1 MFNRLFSDFC
11 GCCSLFQAG
20 YNPPFPPMCALMMS
34 ISISINVLSIN
45 VLSINVGIN
54 THHSTNMAEHHKRST
69 LIAEAENRCHT
80 FRLETGFLIAKAF
93 KYPWHLSEYL
103 SWCYSMQKEGD
114 FEGCAKNKFE
124 RGRRWEEAIISWRVD
139 LQANLCCFRHAHYT
153 ALWRWLAKRTKN

>member
-54 THHSTNMAEHHKRST
+54 THHSINMAEHNKRST
-69 LIAEAENRCHT
+69 TLDVKYIHGYTHVLGPFFTIEAQNGYHT
-80 FRLETGFLIAKAF
+80 IFKTQDTESNPAWICKGFLTHSNLVRILLEADNHLDTQYSRYSTRFLVPAKTL
-93 KYPWHLSEYL
+93 KYPWHFSKLS
-103 SWCYSMQKEGD
+103 SW
-114 FEGCAKNKFE
+114 F
-124 RGRRWEEAIISWRVD
+124 
-139 LQANLCCFRHAHYT
+139 
-153 ALWRWLAKRTKN
+153 